1 MNTVVYLLTALL
13 FTAAFPTMHP
23 QAQNNQRRDRGETF
37 YQCRNSNTTG
47 KGNIWVSL
55 RAVGHVWDDAPIA
68 MNEEEN
74 SQAAP
79 SPRRWISNVRAF
91 PELTVQAGILDF
103 LSVNVESRVLSYGFS
118 PGYFGGGVKATW
130 PNNQELR
137 MHGIG
142 VSLQYRYQMRESA
155 PSLGGYTGFM
165 PEGFVVKGS
174 RIETKVHYEF
184 DLLPRLTVLP
194 IRLLASTGFRVPLNR
209 RRELS
214 QLLTEAAVIYSGY
227 GFDFFA
233 QYSLEAFNNLIRP
246 IEVTQPGKRF
256 LVWFSENPMYA
267 TLGGNV
273 RYDNGITL
281 SLAVPILLSVNQG
294 SRMRTEDL
302 TELHRNSDPDLFAYE
317 KEKDI
322 VDPFDPWFVKW
333 KVAATLTFPLRFKMT
348 GTEMMRNYLLL
359 KNRRQEKKI
368 DIDNRIRLDEAPQD
382 EKQQKKKDEDDAK
395 RRLEE
400 IRKKREKVLK

>member
-1 MNTVVYLLTALL
+1 MNALSAGVSICITLLTVQIVY
-13 FTAAFPTMHP
+13 P
-23 QAQNNQRRDRGETF
+23 QQNQRRNRGETF
-37 YQCRNSNTTG
+37 YQCQNSNTPG

-55 RAVGHVWDDAPIA
+55 RAVGHLWDDAPISLS
-68 MNEEEN
+68 EQEN
-74 SQAAP
+74 QSTDQ

-91 PELTVQAGILDF
+91 PEIMLQAGILDF
-103 LSVNVESRVLSYGFS
+103 LSINAESRVLSYGFT
-118 PGYFGGGVKATW
+118 PGYFGGGIKATW

-137 MHGIG
+137 LHGVG
-142 VSLQYRYQMRESA
+142 LSLQYRYQMRESA
-155 PSLGGYTGFM
+155 PSLGGYIGFM

-174 RIETKVHYEF
+174 NIETRVHYEL
-184 DLLPRLTVLP
+184 DLLPRLTILP
-194 IRLLASTGFRVPLNR
+194 IRLLASTGFRVPFR
-209 RRELS
+209 RRNLS
-214 QLLTEAAVIYSGY
+214 QLLTEAAVVYSGH

-233 QYSLEAFNNLIRP
+233 QYSLESFANLFHP
-246 IEVTQPGKRF
+246 IEVSQPEKRF

-294 SRMRTEDL
+294 SRMRREDL
-302 TELHRNSDPDLFAYE
+302 VELHRNESPGLFTEE
-317 KEKDI
+317 KERNI

-333 KVAATLTFPLRFKMT
+333 KVAGTLTFPLRFKMT
-348 GTEMMRNYLLL
+348 GTELMRNYLLL

-368 DIDNRIRLDEAPQD
+368 DIDNRIQLKEESPQEQ
-382 EKQQKKKDEDDAK
+382 EKQQEEEDAN

-400 IRKKREKVLK
+400 IRKKREKALK